1 MHSDK
6 ILEIILEIQKDV
18 QQIDKTLVRNTDSLD
33 VHIKRTNILEKK
45 MEKVENHVTRVE
57 AIIRFILSGG
67 ILIALYE
74 FLSKEF
80 WLLQFEVF

>member
-18 QQIDKTLVRNTDSLD
+18 QQIDKTLTRNTDSLD

-45 MEKVENHVTRVE
+45 MEKVETHVNKVE
-57 AIIRFILSGG
+57 AVIKFILSGSV
-67 ILIALYE
+67 LVALYE
-74 FLSKEF
+74 FLSKN
-80 WLLQFEVF
+80 L